1 MAQSSLDSLTKSIE
15 KLYAGLPA
23 IPGSW
28 RDVIV
33 SIAPWLAL
41 VFGILGV
48 FGSLSAFGIS
58 TVLSP
63 LVVLGGGVGTATT
76 LIVVSII
83 GLVTSI
89 LMLIAFPSLL
99 KRKMLG
105 WKYLFWA
112 ELLGIVSSIVSFS
125 VTGVVLGLVWLYF
138 LFQIKPAYK

>member
-1 MAQSSLDSLTKSIE
+1 MTQSSLDSLTKPIE

-23 IPGSW
+23 IPVAW

-33 SIAPWLAL
+33 AVSPWLAL
-41 VFGILGV
+41 IFGVLGV

-63 LVVLGGGVGTATT
+63 LVVLGGGVGTATS
-76 LIVVSII
+76 LIAVSVI
-83 GLVTSI
+83 GLVTSV

-112 ELLGIVSSIVSFS
+112 ELLGIVSSVVSLTI
-125 VTGVVLGLVWLYF
+125 TGVVLGLVWLYF

>member
-1 MAQSSLDSLTKSIE
+1 MAQSSLDSLAKSIE
-15 KLYAGLPA
+15 KMYAGLPA
-23 IPGSW
+23 IPVSW
-28 RDVIV
+28 RNVIV

-58 TVLSP
+58 TFLSP

-76 LIVVSII
+76 LIAVSII

-99 KRKMLG
+99 KRKMSG

-138 LFQIKPAYK
+138 LFQIKSAYK

>member
-1 MAQSSLDSLTKSIE
+1 MAQSSLDSLTKPIE
-15 KLYAGLPA
+15 KIYAGLPA
-23 IPGSW
+23 IPASW

-33 SIAPWLAL
+33 SVTPWLAL
-41 VFGILGV
+41 IFGILGV

-63 LVVLGGGVGTATT
+63 LVVLGGGVGTATS
-76 LIVVSII
+76 LIAVSII

-99 KRKMLG
+99 KRKMPG